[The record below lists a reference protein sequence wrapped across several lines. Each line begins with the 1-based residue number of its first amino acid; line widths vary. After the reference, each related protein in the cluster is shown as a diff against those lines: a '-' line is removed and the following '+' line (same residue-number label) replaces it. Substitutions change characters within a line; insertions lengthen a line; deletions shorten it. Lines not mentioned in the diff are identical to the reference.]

1 MQLLVLLSA
10 EWWWVTE
17 VTVFRSHS
25 ITMKHQKKRTVER
38 SRCEA
43 NTRAELPI
51 CKRGGQHCSY
61 RVSVVQVIW
70 LIGIHFLCL
79 QVRFLVDLQ
88 RCTEE
93 LTSHRRMSSSI
104 IRYITSL
111 RADSHVTHTSGLQV
125 DRKKQKEKCFQV
137 HPKCFK
143 GQVGSASN
151 AVSVAM
157 IQVDLVFV

>member
-25 ITMKHQKKRTVER
+25 ITMKHQKRRTVKPN
-38 SRCEA
+38 RCEA

-51 CKRGGQHCSY
+51 CKRGGQHCSH
-61 RVSVVQVIW
+61 RVSVVQVMW

-104 IRYITSL
+104 IRYITSP

-125 DRKKQKEKCFQV
+125 EQKKAEGKV
-137 HPKCFK
+137 LP
-143 GQVGSASN
+143 SPPR
-151 AVSVAM
+151 
-157 IQVDLVFV
+157 LL